1 MTYTG
6 VDYAWGRPGG
16 AALAAAGYDFAMRY
30 LSRDRSKNL
39 DPAELADLRAHGLR
53 VGLVWETT
61 ANRAASGYAA
71 GADDARTALAQAD
84 ALGLTG
90 HLIYAA
96 VDYDVQE
103 AGLPAVRDYFRGWN
117 TVLPAWRTGVYG
129 GIRVVYDIVGQ
140 GLAVH
145 GWQTTAWSGGRWS
158 DHTDIRQTG
167 GTATINGVTVDRNT
181 CEDPDAAVGVGRPA
195 PAPAPAPSAP
205 AWPGQYLR
213 NPTYN
218 SDTARRWQQQ
228 MQTRGW
234 SISVDGDYGP
244 KSEAACREFQRRK
257 GLTVDGV
264 VGPVTWAAA
273 WTAA

>member
-1 MTYTG
+1 MPYTG

-16 AALAAAGYDFAMRY
+16 AALAAAGHTFVMRY

-39 DPAELADLRAHGLR
+39 TAEELADLRAHGLR

-61 ANRAASGYAA
+61 ANRAGSGYAA
-71 GADDARTALAQAD
+71 GADDARQALAQAD

-90 HLIYAA
+90 ALIYAA

-129 GIRVVYDIVGQ
+129 GYRAVQDIVGQ

-145 GWQTTAWSGGRWS
+145 GWQTTAWSNGHWS
-158 DHTDIRQTG
+158 EHTDIRQVG
-167 GTATINGVTVDRNT
+167 GTATIGGVQCDLNT
-181 CEDPDAAVGVGRPA
+181 CTDPDAAVSVAPARPMPA
-195 PAPAPAPSAP
+195 PAPAVP

-218 SDTARRWQQQ
+218 SAVARRWQQQ
-228 MQTRGW
+228 MAARGW

-244 KSEAACREFQRRK
+244 KSAAVCRTFQQRF

-264 VGPVTWAAA
+264 VGPDTWQAAFS
-273 WTAA
+273 